1 MIDQF
6 RCRFFVVAA
15 VALQYAE
22 IDRELAALQ
31 CWLVLFFFASFRGA
45 ACPKLHAGTAARWS
59 VLAGALGLQ

>member
-1 MIDQF
+1 MIGHF

-31 CWLVLFFFASFRGA
+31 CWLVLFLASFRGA
-45 ACPKLHAGTAARWS
+45 ACPKFHAGTAARWS